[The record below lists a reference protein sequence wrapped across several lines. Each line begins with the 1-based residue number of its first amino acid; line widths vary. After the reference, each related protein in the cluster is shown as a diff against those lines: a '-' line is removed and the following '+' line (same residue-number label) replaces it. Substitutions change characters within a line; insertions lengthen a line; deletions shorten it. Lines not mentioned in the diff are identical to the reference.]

1 MSISSWFVAVAAVA
15 LAMILAKRRPPAPP
29 PPFVGES
36 DAERASRPEALL
48 DAELIYVEK
57 PFRASWPVSL
67 IARIDRAYRTPAGVV
82 VLVEFKSRWIRRPF
96 LSDVIQLSVQKVAL
110 RRQTGLPVAGHGCV
124 VVKAPAKAAAHTSH
138 RVELMTEREVAE
150 LARRRALILSG
161 RERPR
166 YTEFP
171 KMCGSCA
178 FRDECEATRLSAGGR
193 PEPGSNVAGPL
204 A

>member
-1 MSISSWFVAVAAVA
+1 MSISAWFVALAAVA
-15 LAMILAKRRPPAPP
+15 LAVVLTRRGPPGPP

-110 RRQTGLPVAGHGCV
+110 QRQTGLPVAGHGYV
-124 VVKAPAKAAAHTSH
+124 VVRTPTKAAVHTSH
-138 RVELMTEREVAE
+138 RVELMTEREVAA
-150 LARRRALILSG
+150 LVQRRARILSG

-171 KMCGSCA
+171 KMCRSCA
-178 FRDECEATRLSAGGR
+178 FRHECEAGGR
-193 PEPGSNVAGPL
+193 HEAASNAAGPP